1 MNRRKFIKA
10 GALTGVSVNALPFLA
25 GTNATVQD
33 PILANPLAAPGV
45 MDQTSTSTQEKG
57 QVFPFSYPRI
67 LPTSPT
73 FTVQAADQHIAVIQT
88 SVGAFVAFDCE
99 GPIEVIIETPIPI
112 ASIRIAPAR
121 HAIKPTIS
129 KNRVSFRLPQ
139 PLNLLIE
146 IDNLEQLFLYASVPD
161 HNAPARTDAG
171 VHYFKAG
178 QIYEVGEF
186 RLKENE
192 TLYIE
197 GGAVVRGCIRAT
209 SAKNVRIA
217 GHGVLDGSYYRR
229 DVDGHRS
236 IVLEDCRDSLVE
248 DIIMIEPSSWMIV
261 LGASQNVTVRNVKEL
276 GNGNGTDGV
285 DIVGSRQIRIQ
296 DCFFRNGD
304 DCVVIKSLDLRSDR
318 QDITLDFTRDVE
330 DVEVTGCALLAYSG
344 GQAFE
349 IGHELRTNS
358 IRYIRFRDCDILGV
372 HDFGAPFGIHN
383 SDHAT
388 ISDVLYENICVEHHY
403 NKLLEFRIFQSR
415 WSKDKQR
422 GQIRNVTLR
431 NIEVVISIYN
441 PGYTLSAIG
450 GCDAEHTVEHV
461 RFENVRL
468 NGQAART
475 ADDLD
480 LYTKHSDDISFS

>member
-10 GALTGVSVNALPFLA
+10 GAWTGVSLNALPFLA
-25 GTNATVQD
+25 GRGAQVQD
-33 PILANPLAAPGV
+33 SFLANSLEAPGDI
-45 MDQTSTSTQEKG
+45 DQASTSTPSSSR
-57 QVFPFSYPRI
+57 VLPFSYPRI

-73 FTVQAADQHIAVIQT
+73 FTVRAAEQQITVIHT
-88 SVGAFVAFDCE
+88 SVGAFAAFACE
-99 GPIEVIIETPIPI
+99 SPVEVVIETPIPI
-112 ASIRIAPAR
+112 ANVRIAPAR
-121 HAIKPTIS
+121 HAIKPAVS
-129 KNRVSFRLPQ
+129 QNRVSFRLPQ

-146 IDNLEQLFLYASVPD
+146 IEGLEQLFLYASAPD
-161 HNAPARTDAG
+161 RNAPAPTDAG
-171 VHYFKAG
+171 VHYFRSG
-178 QIYEVGEF
+178 QVYEVGEF

-209 SAKNVRIA
+209 SARNVRIA

-248 DIIMIEPSSWMIV
+248 DIIVIEPSHWMIV
-261 LGASQNVTVRNVKEL
+261 LGASQNITVRNVKEL

-304 DCVVIKSLDLRSDR
+304 DCIVIKSLDLRSEREDV
-318 QDITLDFTRDVE
+318 TLDFTCDVE
-330 DVEVTGCALLAYSG
+330 DVEVTGCSLLAYSG

-358 IRYIRFRDCDILGV
+358 IRNIRFRDCDILGV

-383 SDHAT
+383 ADHAT
-388 ISDVLYENICVEHHY
+388 ISDVLYEDIRVEHHY
-403 NKLLEFRIFQSR
+403 NKFIEFRIFESR
-415 WSKDKQR
+415 WSKDKER

-431 NIEVVISIYN
+431 NIEAVISIYN

-450 GCDAEHTVEHV
+450 GCDADHTVEHV
-461 RFENVRL
+461 RFENLRL
-468 NGQAART
+468 NGNVVKS

-480 LYTKHSDDISFS
+480 LYTKHAADISFS